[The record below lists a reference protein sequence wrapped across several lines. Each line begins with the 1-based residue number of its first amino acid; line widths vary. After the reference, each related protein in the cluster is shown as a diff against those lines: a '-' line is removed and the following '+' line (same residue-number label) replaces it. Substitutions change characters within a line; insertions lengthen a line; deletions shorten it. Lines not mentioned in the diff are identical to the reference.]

1 MHNKFFSKYYFIDK
15 FDKNHLEKLDRS
27 IHIIY
32 RQKKN
37 NENFKIIKNILKYCR
52 KKNIKFY
59 LANNFKLAIKLD
71 LDGVYISAFNRDTKH
86 NCYSLKKKFKIIGS
100 AHNIYEI
107 NLKKHQKVECF
118 FLSSVFKKKSN
129 YLKIY
134 GFMRLNNFIKKKSF
148 ALGGVSTKHLN
159 LLKFIG
165 SNGFAGINIFEK
177 KRPLKN

>member
-1 MHNKFFSKYYFIDK
+1 M
-15 FDKNHLEKLDRS
+15 DRS

-32 RQKKN
+32 RQTKN

-52 KKNIKFY
+52 KNNIKFY

-86 NCYSLKKKFKIIGS
+86 NCYSLKKNFKIIGS

-107 NLKKHQKVECF
+107 NLKKQQKVECF

-165 SNGFAGINIFEK
+165 SNGFAGINIFK
-177 KRPLKN
+177 KKGP

>member
-1 MHNKFFSKYYFIDK
+1 M
-15 FDKNHLEKLDRS
+15 DRS

-32 RQKKN
+32 RQTKN

-52 KKNIKFY
+52 KNNIKFY

-86 NCYSLKKKFKIIGS
+86 NCYSLKKNFKIIGS

-107 NLKKHQKVECF
+107 NLKKQQKVECF

-165 SNGFAGINIFEK
+165 SNGFAGINIFK
-177 KRPLKN
+177 KKGPKNLGPF

>member
-1 MHNKFFSKYYFIDK
+1 M
-15 FDKNHLEKLDRS
+15 DRS

-32 RQKKN
+32 RQTKN

-52 KKNIKFY
+52 KNNIKFY

-134 GFMRLNNFIKKKSF
+134 GFMRLNNFIKSKSF

-165 SNGFAGINIFEK
+165 SNGFAGINIFK
-177 KRPLKN
+177 KKGP

>member
-1 MHNKFFSKYYFIDK
+1 M
-15 FDKNHLEKLDRS
+15 DRS

-32 RQKKN
+32 RQTKN

-52 KKNIKFY
+52 KNNIKFY
-59 LANNFKLAIKLD
+59 LANNFKLAIKLN
-71 LDGVYISAFNRDTKH
+71 LDGVYLSAFNRDTKH
-86 NCYSLKKKFKIIGS
+86 NCYSLKKNFKIIGS

-107 NLKKHQKVECF
+107 NLKKQQKVECF

-134 GFMRLNNFIKKKSF
+134 GFMRLNNFIKMKSF